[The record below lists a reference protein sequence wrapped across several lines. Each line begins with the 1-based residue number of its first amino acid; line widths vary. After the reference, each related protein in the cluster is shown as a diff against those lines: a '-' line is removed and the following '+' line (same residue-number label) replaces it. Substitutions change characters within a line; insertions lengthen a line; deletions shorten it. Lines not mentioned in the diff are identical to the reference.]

1 MATES
6 FEARVLGVI
15 EGATN
20 PESAEL
26 LDDGETIVFGNC
38 AMMVGIPEYRAGRS
52 LVYLRGEAFISRARV
67 SASGKVSLDERRLV
81 EGLTG
86 TLGCD
91 ILRKGTSRF
100 PAGTVFIEEGGN
112 PITDDCETIAK
123 DTRPRA
129 LAFDP
134 MTGEIRGEIPLW
146 DGSAIGKRF
155 NGIDQPNGI
164 AIDSAGNLYVGD
176 IPNSNPDPHP
186 AAPPPVPPAVYRIRN
201 ESLDALADGSGGADA
216 VERVVMPGYVNGLAV
231 SPIDDVCWAVSCSPV
246 DPVKGGI
253 YRLPRDSFSTGIQP
267 EPLYSGLGIL
277 DGVGV
282 TRRGTVLAS
291 NPLTGEIYA
300 FPTDGRQLVVSLSG
314 ASIAM
319 PADFN
324 VVYPKALDGEPA
336 LLVPDISVGKPP
348 GTGQIAVAAIT
359 GL

>member
-1 MATES
+1 MTTKP
-6 FEARVLGVI
+6 FEAEVLGVI

-38 AMMVGIPEYRAGRS
+38 AMMVGIPEYRDGMN
-52 LVYLRGEAFISRARV
+52 LVYLRGEAFISRARI
-67 SASGKVSLDERRLV
+67 SASGEVMLEERRLV
-81 EGLTG
+81 DGLTG

-91 ILRKGTSRF
+91 ILRIGTGRF
-100 PAGTVFIEEGGN
+100 PAGTVFIEEGGR
-112 PITDDCETIAK
+112 PITDDRESISKNAK
-123 DTRPRA
+123 PRA

-134 MTGEIRGEIPLW
+134 ETGEIRGEIPLW
-146 DGSAIGKRF
+146 DDSAIGTRF

-176 IPNSNPDPHP
+176 IPNSNPDPDP
-186 AAPPPVPPAVYRIRN
+186 AAPPPVPPAVYRIPH
-201 ESLDALADGSGGADA
+201 ESLDALADGSGGAEG
-216 VERVVMPGYVNGLAV
+216 VERVVMPGYVNGLTV
-231 SPIDDVCWAVSCSPV
+231 SPLDDVCWAVSCSLV
-246 DPVKGGI
+246 DPVNGGI
-253 YRLPRDSFSTGIQP
+253 YRLPRSAFATGVQP
-267 EPLYSGLGIL
+267 DPVHRDLGIL

-291 NPLTGEIYA
+291 NPRTGEIFA
-300 FPTDGRQLVVSLSG
+300 FPQDGSRLVVTLSG

-324 VVYPKALDGEPA
+324 VVYPKVLEGEPA

-348 GTGQIAVAAIT
+348 GTGQIAVAAIR